1 MVHMRLVCLVVVLFV
16 FGFIAIPPIA
26 QASVGVSPT
35 NVGFGSVT
43 VNSSSAAATIV
54 VTNNS
59 RLSVIL
65 ESISNGSPEF
75 VVTGA
80 ALPVSLAAHKSI
92 SFQVVFRPNAASTF
106 SASIRFNAGR
116 KGGISAAVTVSGTG
130 IAPPPPPPPPPSTYL
145 LSPSAGSLAFGKIQ
159 VGTGAS
165 QAITLTNT
173 GTGSVNISQVTSTGA
188 GFSVAGLS
196 SAVTLAA
203 GQRLSLA
210 ASFAP
215 VTAGSAT
222 GSITV
227 MSTATNSPAAIS
239 LSGTGVQSLIAVVPG
254 SVSFGNVTVG
264 VTNTQTMTIQN
275 PGSAS
280 LTVTQAA
287 MTGTG
292 YSLSGLALPVSIAPG
307 GSVAFNVAFAPAA
320 GSSYPSMLTLVSNA
334 PNSPSS
340 VSLSGTGIAPIQQ
353 LSASPTSLSFGSL
366 TTGTSATQN
375 VTLTNTGNSSV
386 SISQIVASG
395 AGFSTGS
402 IALPISLAAGQST
415 SFSVAFAPA
424 SAGSLA
430 GAITVTSNAA
440 NSPLTVTLAG
450 IGATPATH
458 AVTLS
463 WTPGSSSY
471 EGFNVYRGSAPGG
484 PYSRVDSSMI
494 PTTSYTDSNVTAG
507 QSYFYVA
514 TEVDSTGTESG
525 YSSEV
530 SAVIP

>member
-1 MVHMRLVCLVVVLFV
+1 MVQMRLVCLVGLFV
-16 FGFIAIPPIA
+16 FGLIAFSPA
-26 QASVGVSPT
+26 AHASLGVSPSA
-35 NVGFGSVT
+35 VSFGSVT
-43 VNSSSAAATIV
+43 VNSSSTAATIV
-54 VTNNS
+54 VTNTS
-59 RLSVIL
+59 RQSVTL
-65 ESISNGSPEF
+65 ESISNGSAEF

-80 ALPVSLAAHKSI
+80 ALPVALGAHQSI
-92 SFQVVFRPNAASTF
+92 SFQVVFRPNAASAF
-106 SASIRFNAGR
+106 STSIRFTAGR
-116 KGGISAAVTVSGTG
+116 RGGISTAVTVSGTG
-130 IAPPPPPPPPPSTYL
+130 IAPPPPPAPATYL
-145 LSPSAGSLAFGKIQ
+145 LSPSTGGLAFGKIQ

-173 GTGSVNISQVTSTGA
+173 GTGSVNISQVTPTGA
-188 GFSVAGLS
+188 GFSVAGFS

-203 GQRLSLA
+203 GQSLSLS

-215 VTAGSAT
+215 ASAGSVT
-222 GSITV
+222 GSIAV
-227 MSTATNSPAAIS
+227 VSTATNSPAAIS
-239 LSGTGVQSLIAVVPG
+239 LSGTGIQPLISVVPA
-254 SVSFGNVTVG
+254 SVSFGSVTVG
-264 VTNTQTMTIQN
+264 VTNSQTMTIQN
-275 PGSAS
+275 PGSAN
-280 LTVTQAA
+280 LTITQAA
-287 MTGTG
+287 MSGTG

-307 GSVAFNVAFAPAA
+307 GTAAFNVAFAPAA
-320 GSSYPSMLTLVSNA
+320 GSSYPSILTLVSNA

-340 VSLSGTGIAPIQQ
+340 ISVSGTGIAPVLQI
-353 LSASPTSLSFGSL
+353 SASPASLSFGSL
-366 TTGTSATQN
+366 TTGASATQN

-395 AGFSTGS
+395 TGFSTS
-402 IALPISLAAGQST
+402 AIALPISLAAGQST

-430 GAITVTSNAA
+430 GSVTVTSNAT

-450 IGATPATH
+450 TGTAPVTH

-471 EGFNVYRGSAPGG
+471 EGFNVYRGAASGG
-484 PYSRVDSSMI
+484 PYSRVDASMVSN
-494 PTTSYTDSNVTAG
+494 TSYIDSNVTGG
-507 QSYFYVA
+507 QTYYYVA

>member
-1 MVHMRLVCLVVVLFV
+1 MVQMRLVYLVGLFV
-16 FGFIAIPPIA
+16 FGLIAFSPA
-26 QASVGVSPT
+26 AHASLGVSPSA
-35 NVGFGSVT
+35 VSFGSVT
-43 VNSSSAAATIV
+43 VNSSSSAATIV
-54 VTNNS
+54 VTNTS
-59 RLSVIL
+59 RQSVTL
-65 ESISNGSPEF
+65 ESISNGSAEF

-80 ALPVSLAAHKSI
+80 ALPVALGAHQSI
-92 SFQVVFRPNAASTF
+92 SFQVVFRPNAASAF

-116 KGGISAAVTVSGTG
+116 RGGITTAVTVSGTG
-130 IAPPPPPPPPPSTYL
+130 IAPPPPAPATYL
-145 LSPSAGSLAFGKIQ
+145 LSPSTGSLAFGKIQ

-173 GTGSVNISQVTSTGA
+173 GTGSVNISQVTSAGA
-188 GFSVAGLS
+188 GFSIAGFS
-196 SAVTLAA
+196 GAVTLAA
-203 GQRLSLA
+203 GQSLSLS

-215 VTAGSAT
+215 AAAGSAT
-222 GSITV
+222 GSIAV
-227 MSTATNSPAAIS
+227 VSTATNSPAAIS
-239 LSGTGVQSLIAVVPG
+239 LSGTGIQPLISVVPA
-254 SVSFGNVTVG
+254 SVSFGSVTVG

-275 PGSAS
+275 PGSAN
-280 LTVTQAA
+280 LTITQAA
-287 MTGTG
+287 MSGTG

-307 GSVAFNVAFAPAA
+307 SSAAFNVAFAPAA
-320 GSSYPSMLTLVSNA
+320 GSSYPSILTLVSNA

-340 VSLSGTGIAPIQQ
+340 ISVSGTGIAPVLQI
-353 LSASPTSLSFGSL
+353 SASPASLSFGSL
-366 TTGTSATQN
+366 TSGASATQN

-395 AGFSTGS
+395 TGFSVGT

-424 SAGSLA
+424 SVGSLA
-430 GAITVTSNAA
+430 GSVTVTSNAT

-450 IGATPATH
+450 TGTAPVTH

-471 EGFNVYRGSAPGG
+471 EGFNVYRGAASGG
-484 PYSRVDSSMI
+484 PYSRVDTSMI
-494 PTTSYTDSNVTAG
+494 SNTSYIDSNVTSG
-507 QSYFYVA
+507 QTYYYVA
-514 TEVDSTGTESG
+514 TELDSIGTESG